1 VRTRTEASLLSIGL
15 VTAAAVVAYAANAQA
30 DEPRLHLTAGVAHA
44 VGDPQQSEFGA
55 GGGGTL
61 AGEIPTGKVLGVEL
75 EVSALALTA
84 GSAPGARVAS
94 PDIGFGLGGML
105 GLRVRPFGASAPAG
119 LFADAHGGVVYTGD
133 VARPGFDAQIGY
145 DCRVRGTRWD
155 VGPFLGFTEILETS
169 RSIVPG
175 AAQVFL
181 VGAHIALGAREPVR
195 APPPPAEREAVRIV
209 DPCAVASAV
218 GCPLSDR
225 DHDGV
230 LDADDAC
237 ADVPGR
243 PTADETTNG
252 CPRADRDNDLV
263 FDDEDAC
270 PDVPGVRTADERTN
284 GCPAPRNRVS
294 VQGSLIMLGDI
305 IHFDVDSPRV
315 RHKSWTIVQNVAEFL
330 KANPDI
336 TEIDIEGHADEVGPD
351 DYNLALSRARAAA
364 VKQLLAKYGVATD
377 RLTLHAYG
385 ESQPRAKGHT
395 EDAFRQNRRV
405 QFVVIRSRP
414 RSDDELVT
422 TVPDSTKSA
431 LNMGDPR

>member
-15 VTAAAVVAYAANAQA
+15 VTAAAAVTCAGSAQA

-44 VGDPQQSEFGA
+44 VSDPQRSEFGA
-55 GGGGTL
+55 GGGATL
-61 AGEIPTGKVLGVEL
+61 AGEIPTGKVLGVEIEL
-75 EVSALALTA
+75 SALGLAA
-84 GSAPGARVAS
+84 GRAPGARLAT
-94 PDIGFGLGGML
+94 PDIGFGAGGML
-105 GLRVRPFGASAPAG
+105 GLRVRPFGAKAAAG
-119 LFADAHGGVVYTGD
+119 LSADAHGGVVYTGE

-145 DCRVRGTRWD
+145 DCRIRGTHWD
-155 VGPFLGFTEILETS
+155 VGPFLGFTEIFETS

-175 AAQVFL
+175 AARVLL
-181 VGAHIALGAREPVR
+181 VGAHIAFGAREPVL
-195 APPPPAEREAVRIV
+195 APPPAEREAVRIV
-209 DPCAVASAV
+209 ERCAVARAI

-225 DHDGV
+225 DHDEI

-237 ADVPGR
+237 PDVPGR
-243 PTADETTNG
+243 PTADRETNG

-270 PDVPGVRTADERTN
+270 PDVPGVRTADSRTS

-294 VQGSLIMLGDI
+294 VEGHTIVLGDI

-315 RHKSWTIVQNVAEFL
+315 RHKSWPIVQNVAEFL

-336 TEIDIEGHADEVGPD
+336 TEIDIEGHADETGPD
-351 DYNLALSRARAAA
+351 DYNLDLSRARAVA
-364 VKQLLAKYGVATD
+364 VKQLLAKYGVATE

-385 ESQPRAKGHT
+385 ESRPRAHGHT
-395 EDAFRQNRRV
+395 EEAFRENRRV
-405 QFVVIRSRP
+405 QFVVISSRP
-414 RSDDELVT
+414 RSDDELMT
-422 TVPDSTKSA
+422 TPPDSTKSA